1 MFELLFCASLT
12 VLPDFLIRRYVQDKR
27 IGREIDLFS
36 VWYEL
41 RYGITGCL
49 ILTILL
55 ITTVFYFH
63 PSTSDVTSIFRTV
76 TILPERSGRVKEV
89 YAANGDLL
97 EAGDR
102 IFSMED
108 DQQRAAVTTAQKRLE
123 EVEAQFRLVEDEL
136 AAAQGNLDQA
146 RGALKE
152 AQDELEDQ
160 VQLVASNSPAARAR
174 EVERLQNR
182 VSSRQGAVDA
192 AQANLTAVETKKT
205 TLLPAQRAS
214 AEAALEQTR
223 IDLAQ
228 SVVYASTSG
237 ELQQFAL
244 QPGDVVSPVLRTA
257 GILVPYDVGQDV
269 YQAAFN
275 QINAQVLKP
284 GMLAEMT
291 CMSLP
296 FKVVPMRVDRVQT
309 FLPSGQFRPSD
320 QLIDLQDRSRPGSVQ
335 VVLKPLF
342 GQSLGAIPRGS
353 TCIANAYTSFQDKL
367 ATEDL
372 GLGTR
377 VALHAVDTVG
387 LLHAFILRAQALML
401 PVRTLVLSGG
411 H

>member
-1 MFELLFCASLT
+1 MFELLFCATLT

-63 PSTSDVTSIFRTV
+63 PSTSDVTSVFRTV

-97 EAGDR
+97 QAGDR
-102 IFSMED
+102 IFAMED
-108 DQQRAAVTTAQKRLE
+108 DQQQAAVDTAQKRVD
-123 EVEAQFRLVEDEL
+123 EVAAQFRLAEDEL
-136 AAAQGNLDQA
+136 AAAQGALDQA
-146 RGALKE
+146 KGALKE
-152 AQDELEDQ
+152 AQDELDDQ
-160 VQLVASNSPAARAR
+160 LQLVAKNSAAARPR

-182 VSSRQGAVDA
+182 VASRQGAVDA

-205 TLLPAQRAS
+205 TLLPAERAT
-214 AEAALEQTR
+214 AEAALDEAR
-223 IDLAQ
+223 IDMEQ

-244 QPGDVVSPVLRTA
+244 QPGDVVSPVLRSA
-257 GILVPYDVGQDV
+257 GILVPRDVGQDV

-296 FKVVPMRVDRVQT
+296 FRIIPMRVDRVQA

-320 QLIDLQDRSRPGSVQ
+320 QLVDLQDRARPGTVQ
-335 VVLKPLF
+335 VSLKPLF
-342 GQSLGAIPRGS
+342 GQSLGEVPRGS
-353 TCIANAYTSFQDKL
+353 KCIANAYTSFHDEL
-367 ATEDL
+367 ANDDL
-372 GLGTR
+372 GFGKRL
-377 VALHAVDTVG
+377 VLHAIDTVG
-387 LLHAFILRAQALML
+387 LVHALILRAQALMM
-401 PVRTLVLSGG
+401 PVRTLVLSGS